1 MKRPGIIV
9 LFLSLFLISCNRN
22 GTHYPVTD
30 EFKKWTLFGEGS
42 YWIYRNDSTMLIDS
56 VFLAQHPLLTIFN
69 EDEAYTDSYENIYL
83 KYNSDFL
90 VDAYIS
96 SYPGGANDFAIRF
109 YGGGGVPVLLS
120 YAQLNSIIDYGSGI
134 SFVLKEHLHDY
145 VMEGNTF
152 NEVQHTFYTR
162 VSPKNDSFD
171 FIMAKNVGLIKVYG
185 TWNDTV
191 RSWTLLRYHAVQ

>member
-90 VDAYIS
+90 VDAIF
-96 SYPGGANDFAIRF
+96 PRIPAGLMI
-109 YGGGGVPVLLS
+109 L
-120 YAQLNSIIDYGSGI
+120 QSG
-134 SFVLKEHLHDY
+134 FMV
-145 VMEGNTF
+145 V
-152 NEVQHTFYTR
+152 EVYLF
-162 VSPKNDSFD
+162 F
-171 FIMAKNVGLIKVYG
+171 
-185 TWNDTV
+185 
-191 RSWTLLRYHAVQ
+191 